1 MLKAILRACSFAI
14 TVSMATS
21 VAAATATNI
30 ADQAEKVSPLMPGL
44 TVPAITLKDKT
55 GKNVTL
61 AERFAEK
68 TTVLIVY
75 RGGWCPYCSKQLAN
89 VQKIEAELADL
100 GAQIIAVSPDS
111 PEKLAESKIDSPN
124 YQLLSDDSLLLSQA
138 LGLAFYLDDKTAT
151 IYRNKLGVNFV
162 SLDGKAKVAL
172 PVPAVFVIDQKG
184 LVHFQYANPN
194 YKVRLTESLLLAA
207 VKSVSEQ

>member
-1 MLKAILRACSFAI
+1 MFKSIVLACTFFVASFAN
-14 TVSMATS
+14 
-21 VAAATATNI
+21 AATATNI
-30 ADQAEKVSPLMPGL
+30 ASAAEKVSPLMPGL
-44 TVPAITLKDKT
+44 TIPALTLKDKD
-55 GKNVTL
+55 GNNVVL

-89 VQKIEAELADL
+89 VQKIEAELAEL

-124 YQLLSDDSLLLSQA
+124 YQLLSDDSLILSQA

-172 PVPAVFVIDQKG
+172 PVPAVFIIDKKG

-194 YKVRLTESLLLAA
+194 YKVRLTENLLLAA

>member
-1 MLKAILRACSFAI
+1 MLKSILLTCSILISAG
-14 TVSMATS
+14 VSA
-21 VAAATATNI
+21 VTATNI
-30 ADQAEKVSPLMPGL
+30 AVQAEKVSPLLPGL

-111 PEKLAESKIDSPN
+111 PAKLAETKIDSPN
-124 YQLLSDDSLLLSQA
+124 YQLLSDDSLVLSQA

-194 YKVRLTESLLLAA
+194 YKVRLTESFLLAA

>member
-1 MLKAILRACSFAI
+1 MLKSILLTCSI
-14 TVSMATS
+14 LISTGVS
-21 VAAATATNI
+21 AATATNI
-30 ADQAEKVSPLMPGL
+30 ANQAEKVSPLMPGL
-44 TVPAITLKDKT
+44 TIPAITLKDKT
-55 GKNVTL
+55 GKNVVL

-111 PEKLAESKIDSPN
+111 PAKLAETKIDSPN
-124 YQLLSDDSLLLSQA
+124 YQLLSDDSLVLSQA

-162 SLDGKAKVAL
+162 SLEGKAKVAL

-194 YKVRLTESLLLAA
+194 YKVRLTENLLLAA
-207 VKSVSEQ
+207 VKSVAEQ

>member
-1 MLKAILRACSFAI
+1 MFKSLLISALFVLSSQVI
-14 TVSMATS
+14 
-21 VAAATATNI
+21 AATATNI
-30 ADQAEKVSPLMPGL
+30 AESAEQVSPLLPGL
-44 TVPAITLKDKT
+44 AVPNIELKDQYGKT
-55 GKNVTL
+55 VSLTK
-61 AERFAEK
+61 RFKEK

-75 RGGWCPYCSKQLAN
+75 RGGWCPYCSKQLAS
-89 VQKIEAELADL
+89 VQKIEKEVANL

-111 PEKLAESKIDSPN
+111 PEKLAESKITSPN
-124 YQLLSDDSLLLSQA
+124 YQLLSDDSLTLAQK

-172 PVPAVFVIDQKG
+172 PVPAVFVIDTNG

-194 YKVRLTESLLLAA
+194 YKVRLTEDLLLAA

>member
-1 MLKAILRACSFAI
+1 MLKFILLACALLI
-14 TVSMATS
+14 TANVH
-21 VAAATATNI
+21 AATATNI
-30 ADQAEKVSPLMPGL
+30 TNQAEKVSPLLPGL
-44 TVPAITLKDKT
+44 TVPALTLKDKN
-55 GKNVTL
+55 GKNVVL

-89 VQKIEAELADL
+89 VQKIEAELAEL

-111 PEKLAESKIDSPN
+111 PEKLAETKIDSPN
-124 YQLLSDDSLLLSQA
+124 YQLLSDDSLLLSQT
-138 LGLAFYLDDKTAT
+138 LGLAYYLDDKTAT
-151 IYRNKLGVNFV
+151 IYRDKLGVNFV
-162 SLDGKAKVAL
+162 SVKGKEKVAL
-172 PVPAVFVIDQKG
+172 PVPAVFVIDKQG

>member
-1 MLKAILRACSFAI
+1 MLKAILLACSIAV
-14 TVSMATS
+14 TAS
-21 VAAATATNI
+21 VTAATATNI
-30 ADQAEKVSPLMPGL
+30 ANQAEKVSPLLPGL

-55 GKNVTL
+55 GKNVVL

-89 VQKIEAELADL
+89 VQKIEAELTELD
-100 GAQIIAVSPDS
+100 AQIIAASPDS
-111 PEKLAESKIDSPN
+111 PEKLAETKIDSPN

-162 SLDGKAKVAL
+162 SLEGKAKVAL
-172 PVPAVFVIDQKG
+172 PVPAVFVIDKQG

>member
-1 MLKAILRACSFAI
+1 MLI
-14 TVSMATS
+14 TASVS
-21 VAAATATNI
+21 AATATNI
-30 ADQAEKVSPLMPGL
+30 ASAAEKVSPLMPGL
-44 TVPAITLKDKT
+44 TVPELTLKDKE
-55 GKNVTL
+55 GKNVAL
-61 AERFAEK
+61 SERFAEK

-89 VQKIEAELADL
+89 VQKIEEQIAEL

-111 PEKLAESKIDSPN
+111 PEKLAESRIDSPN
-124 YQLLSDDSLLLSQA
+124 YQLLSDDSLTLSQT

-162 SLDGKAKVAL
+162 SIDGEVKVAL
-172 PVPAVFVIDQKG
+172 PVPAVFVIDKKG

-194 YKVRLTESLLLAA
+194 YKVRLTENLLLAA
-207 VKSVSEQ
+207 IKSVAEQ